1 MVTHQWRLIHTLSG
15 ISDVAD
21 TTLSVAPPVRRL
33 CHVGDTDT
41 DTVTSDVLCSQVFD
55 DDTSITLS
63 NPRPMS
69 VGVYKSV
76 SSMLNKSRT
85 SCGFGV
91 NTLSEGKHTGA
102 LALSGVKPV
111 LGMMTSSQSETS
123 MLMWL
128 LSTSSVST
136 IVLRFG
142 SDPWMLPWSDSLDC
156 GTVNMSIT
164 DCLLLP
170 PSGPSV
176 PVKSSS

>member
-1 MVTHQWRLIHTLSG
+1 MVTHQWRHIHTLSG
-15 ISDVAD
+15 ISDIAD
-21 TTLSVAPPVRRL
+21 TTLSVAPPVRRR
-33 CHVGDTDT
+33 CHVSDT
-41 DTVTSDVLCSQVFD
+41 DTVTSDAHRSQVFD
-55 DDTSITLS
+55 DDTSMTLS

-102 LALSGVKPV
+102 LALSGVNPV
-111 LGMMTSSQSETS
+111 LGMMTSSQSDTS
-123 MLMWL
+123 ILMWL

-142 SDPWMLPWSDSLDC
+142 SDPWMLP
-156 GTVNMSIT
+156 
-164 DCLLLP
+164 
-170 PSGPSV
+170 
-176 PVKSSS
+176 